1 MNISIANR
9 IRAYLNAFFWLFL
22 TYLLAPYF
30 YLRIFLRGKTA
41 GVSKILVIQ
50 NGKIGDLV
58 CTAPV
63 FREIKRKFPSAH
75 LTALIISKTEGI
87 IKNNPRVDEITL
99 ITDYAGI
106 SGKLRLLNKLRKEKY
121 DWAIN
126 FLPDSFTD
134 IISFWSL
141 IPNRVSTTYRYSGE
155 IVGLLSIFNNHRL
168 EYKRHAPLMRHYL
181 NLLKFIGIEEFSE
194 EKEIFIKSA
203 EEEEAL
209 GFLRSRNLGSGD
221 LLIGI
226 SVAAGI
232 KLKEW
237 APDRFAILA
246 DRLIKE
252 KNAKIIFIGSP
263 ADRLPIEKVQKMMQN
278 TSISAAGHFILS
290 ELPALLQKLKLFISV
305 DTGPLYMADAAGV
318 PVVDIAGPADVDELY
333 PLDKRCRIIQKKIYC
348 VPCAHMFDVPR
359 FCKEGHL
366 RCLREIT
373 PQDVF
378 DATVSLINENIINL

>member
-1 MNISIANR
+1 M
-9 IRAYLNAFFWLFL
+9 
-22 TYLLAPYF
+22 
-30 YLRIFLRGKTA
+30 
-41 GVSKILVIQ
+41 
-50 NGKIGDLV
+50 
-58 CTAPV
+58 
-63 FREIKRKFPSAH
+63 
-75 LTALIISKTEGI
+75 
-87 IKNNPRVDEITL
+87 
-99 ITDYAGI
+99 
-106 SGKLRLLNKLRKEKY
+106 
-121 DWAIN
+121 
-126 FLPDSFTD
+126 
-134 IISFWSL
+134 
-141 IPNRVSTTYRYSGE
+141 
-155 IVGLLSIFNNHRL
+155 
-168 EYKRHAPLMRHYL
+168 MRHYL
-181 NLLKFIGIEEFSE
+181 SLLKFIGIKEFSE
-194 EKEIFIKSA
+194 KKEIFIKSA
-203 EEEEAL
+203 EEEKAL

-278 TSISAAGHFILS
+278 ISINSAGHFTLS

-305 DTGPLYMADAAGV
+305 DTGPLYMADAVGV